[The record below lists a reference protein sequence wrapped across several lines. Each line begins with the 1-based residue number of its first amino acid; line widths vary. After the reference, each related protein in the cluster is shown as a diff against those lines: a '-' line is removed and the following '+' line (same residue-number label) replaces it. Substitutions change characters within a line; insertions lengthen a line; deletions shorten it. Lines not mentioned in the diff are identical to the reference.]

1 MDRPLDAVLKA
12 AADGQPSAW
21 RQLTQAYTGRVWALI
36 YRQCKNAELAE
47 EITQDTFV
55 RIVEKL
61 PDYAERGHFESWLFR
76 IALNRLRDEMR
87 RRKRQAVPIDWHETP
102 PETLGYNPDQPGPQ
116 IGLEKAERNEQLRH
130 AFDRLPEADRV
141 VLGLRFNGDL
151 SFQQIADTLEQPLG
165 TVLAR
170 NHRALKKLKAMLEEN
185 DND

>member
-1 MDRPLDAVLKA
+1 MDRPLDAVLKEA
-12 AADGQPSAW
+12 ARGQPQAW
-21 RQLTQAYTGRVWALI
+21 RQLTEAYTGRVWAMI
-36 YRQCKNAELAE
+36 YRQCRDAELAE

-55 RIVEKL
+55 RIVDKL
-61 PDYAERGHFESWLFR
+61 SDYAERGQFESWLFR

-87 RRKRQAVPIDWHETP
+87 RRKRQATPVDWHQTP
-102 PETLGYNPDQPGPQ
+102 PEALGYNPDQDGPAQ
-116 IGLEKAERNEQLRH
+116 HLQQAERHEQLRQ

-170 NHRALKKLKAMLEEN
+170 SHRALKKLKGMLEEHEN
-185 DND
+185 D